1 METPV
6 VLARAHVAC
15 VVLAGEYM
23 RFRDPLATRNDVPLV
38 GPVVYKC

>member
-15 VVLAGEYM
+15 VVLGGEYM
-23 RFRDPLATRNDVPLV
+23 RFRGSLATSL
-38 GPVVYKC
+38 VYKF